1 MKIFKHRPTEG
12 YQTKIS
18 IINRRKAILTTAKYT
33 FFGLIGLRLLWLQV
47 FQKNKYSIL
56 SDRNRFKEWK
66 IAAERG
72 LILDRFNNKIAEN
85 RQLYRIAL
93 IKGDVTDLD
102 FVLVTLN
109 KFLRLDNEIIEKT
122 KTDFTKL
129 RKFQPYVISK
139 NLTWAEFSKINSN
152 LFILNGVQPFI
163 SMERH
168 YNYPYEF
175 AHVLGYVGVPNENDL
190 QNQKDDLF
198 RTPGIKIGKLGI
210 EKILNRELIG
220 TPGFTRFEVNAAGRA
235 VRTVEFVDGVSGNTL
250 KTSLDLEL
258 QKLTYQ
264 KFGRYAGSAI
274 AMDIKTGEVLACV
287 STPSFDTNKFAFGIT
302 QPEFN
307 ELLKNERKPLINKF
321 LSGQYSPGSVVKP
334 IIALAALENK
344 IVDQDYTHF
353 CSGKIELY
361 GQEFYCW
368 KDGGHGRINLKDAIK
383 KSCDIYFYEVARLLG
398 VDRLAETTRKFNFG
412 QTTLK
417 DFDEEK
423 KGLVPDT
430 KWKKNVLGKPWLLGE
445 TLITG
450 IGQGYILATP
460 MQICKSMAE
469 LANGGYVVNPTF
481 YLDEK
486 SKLSRMDFD
495 AENIKIINEALVAAT
510 NEPGGTS
517 YSSRLNGKLKFAGK
531 TGTSQV
537 TKLTVKDREDNANPN
552 SREYKYRDHSLF
564 AGFGPVE
571 EPKYAVAVVAEHA
584 GPGSRVA
591 APIASSMFDFLFK
604 KRISN
609 A

>member
-1 MKIFKHRPTEG
+1 MKLFKHRPTEG
-12 YQTKIS
+12 YQTKTS
-18 IINRRKAILTTAKYT
+18 IINRRKAILTTTKYA
-33 FFGLIGLRLLWLQV
+33 FFGLIGIRLLWLQI
-47 FQKNKYSIL
+47 FQRNKYSIL

-93 IKGDVTDLD
+93 IKGDVTDLE

-122 KTDFTKL
+122 KTDFIKL
-129 RKFQPYVISK
+129 RKFQPYVINK

-175 AHVLGYVGVPNENDL
+175 AHILGYVGVPNENDL

-235 VRTVEFVDGVSGNTL
+235 VRTVEFVDGVSGNAL

-274 AMDIKTGEVLACV
+274 AMDVKSGEVLACV
-287 STPSFDTNKFAFGIT
+287 STPSFDANKFAFGIT
-302 QPEFN
+302 QLEFN

-398 VDRLAETTRKFNFG
+398 VDRLAETIKKFNFG
-412 QTTLK
+412 QPTLK

-486 SKLSRMDFD
+486 FKLSRMDFD

-517 YSSRLNGKLKFAGK
+517 YNSRLNGKLKFAGK

-571 EPKYAVAVVAEHA
+571 EPKYAIAVVAEHA

>member
-1 MKIFKHRPTEG
+1 MKLFKHRPSDG

-85 RQLYRIAL
+85 RQLYKIAL

-102 FVLVTLN
+102 FVLATLN
-109 KFLRLDNEIIEKT
+109 KFLRLDNDIIEKT
-122 KTDFTKL
+122 KTDFIKL
-129 RKFQPYVISK
+129 RKFQPYVINK
-139 NLTWAEFSKINSN
+139 NLTWSEFSKINSN

-190 QNQKDDLF
+190 QNQKDDLY

-235 VRTVEFVDGVSGNTL
+235 VRTVEFVDGVSGNAL

-274 AMDIKTGEVLACV
+274 AMDIKTGEVLACI

-321 LSGQYSPGSVVKP
+321 LSGQYPPGSVVKP

-344 IVDQDYTHF
+344 IVDQDYAHF

-398 VDRLAETTRKFNFG
+398 VDRLAETIRKFNFG

-417 DFDEEK
+417 DFDEER

-460 MQICKSMAE
+460 IQICKSMAE
-469 LANGGYVVNPTF
+469 FANGGYVVNPTF

-517 YSSRLNGKLKFAGK
+517 YGSRLNGKLRFAGK

-537 TKLTVKDREDNANPN
+537 TKLTIKDREDNANPN

-564 AGFGPVE
+564 AGFGPIE

>member
-1 MKIFKHRPTEG
+1 MKLFKHRPTEG
-12 YQTKIS
+12 YQTKTS
-18 IINRRKAILTTAKYT
+18 IINRRKAILTTTKYA
-33 FFGLIGLRLLWLQV
+33 FFGLIGIRLLWLQV
-47 FQKNKYSIL
+47 FQRNKYSIL

-93 IKGDVTDLD
+93 IKGDVTDLE

-122 KTDFTKL
+122 KTDFIKL
-129 RKFQPYVISK
+129 RKFQPYVINK

-175 AHVLGYVGVPNENDL
+175 AHILGYVGVPNENDL

-235 VRTVEFVDGVSGNTL
+235 VRTVEFVDGVSGNAL

-274 AMDIKTGEVLACV
+274 AMDVKSGEVLACV
-287 STPSFDTNKFAFGIT
+287 STPSFDANKFAFGIT
-302 QPEFN
+302 QLEFN

-398 VDRLAETTRKFNFG
+398 VDRLAETIKKFNFG
-412 QTTLK
+412 QPTLK

-486 SKLSRMDFD
+486 FKLSRMDFD

-517 YSSRLNGKLKFAGK
+517 YNSRLNGKLKFAGK

-571 EPKYAVAVVAEHA
+571 EPKYAIAVVAEHA

>member
-1 MKIFKHRPTEG
+1 MKLFKHRPTEG

-33 FFGLIGLRLLWLQV
+33 FFGLIAFRLLWLQV
-47 FQKNKYSIL
+47 FQRNKYSIL

-122 KTDFTKL
+122 KTDFIKL
-129 RKFQPYVISK
+129 RKFQPYVINK

-235 VRTVEFVDGVSGNTL
+235 VRTVEFVDGVSGTAL

-258 QKLTYQ
+258 QKITYQ
-264 KFGRYAGSAI
+264 KFGRYAGSAV

-334 IIALAALENK
+334 IIGLAALENK

-398 VDRLAETTRKFNFG
+398 VDRLAETIRKFNFG

-469 LANGGYVVNPTF
+469 FANGGYVVNPTF

-517 YSSRLNGKLKFAGK
+517 YSSRLIGKLKFAGK

-537 TKLTVKDREDNANPN
+537 TKLTIKDREDNANPN

-604 KRISN
+604 KRIPN